1 MKDLKTTAILFKN
14 SPLFETSNRIECFS
28 PDLGKT
34 VALARVHKT
43 KKGTQGHF
51 SPPNLV
57 SLVLSKGRQFFYIKE
72 CVLIDSFYA
81 IRQDFNA
88 ISLVYYFINI
98 VRRTTSFEQK
108 NSALFNLLC
117 GTIQSLN
124 ENISNLDNIKAHFHK
139 QFLAI
144 EGLLDNDHTP
154 ISDKVFRDRFEQ
166 YAHQPLLKPL
176 LLRN

>member
-81 IRQDFNA
+81 IRQDFNT

-98 VRRTTSFEQK
+98 IRGTTTFEQK
-108 NSALFNLLC
+108 NPDLFHLLSD
-117 GTIQSLN
+117 TIQLLN
-124 ENISNLDNIKAHFHK
+124 EQITDLNNVKTSFHK

-144 EGLLDNDHTP
+144 EG
-154 ISDKVFRDRFEQ
+154 F
-166 YAHQPLLKPL
+166 
-176 LLRN
+176 